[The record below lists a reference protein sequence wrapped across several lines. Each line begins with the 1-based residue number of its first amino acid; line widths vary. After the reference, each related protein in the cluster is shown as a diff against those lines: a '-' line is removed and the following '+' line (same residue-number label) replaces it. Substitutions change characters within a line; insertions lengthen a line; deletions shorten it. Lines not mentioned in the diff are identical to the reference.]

1 MIFDDHD
8 VHDDWN
14 TSRAWRDKMQA
25 TDWWQ
30 ERITGALMSY
40 WVYQHIGNLSPDEL
54 AADVVYAKV
63 RAAADAGEDAAP
75 ILRAFAQAADREA
88 DGAKGY
94 RWSFWRDLGST
105 RLVVID
111 SRCGRMLDADARS
124 MLSDSEFAWI
134 EERLDGDYD
143 HLLIGTTLP
152 WLMAPSLHALEGWNE
167 RMCADQRPG
176 RALSRRFGELLR
188 QGADLEHWSAFS
200 ASFERLAQIL
210 ADVGSGRHAGVA
222 TPPATICVLSG
233 DVHHSYVCEA
243 DLSALAARSGSGP
256 VTSRVYQVTCSPV
269 HNWVPG
275 VMRAL
280 FWAFWSAPVGAVIT
294 RALTRLGRLSPPPL
308 TWRTIGG
315 PFFGNAISTLVLE
328 GRAARVVM
336 ESSRSSKGE
345 HPLLTVVARDLSAG
359 S

>member
-14 TSRAWRDKMQA
+14 TSRAWRTQLQA
-25 TDWWQ
+25 TGWWQ
-30 ERITGALMSY
+30 ERIIGALMSY

-54 AADVVYAKV
+54 AADAVYVKV
-63 RAAADAGEDAAP
+63 RAAADAGEDAEP

-111 SRCGRMLDADARS
+111 SRCGRMLDGERA
-124 MLSDSEFAWI
+124 MISDSEFAWI

-143 HLLIGTTLP
+143 HLLIGTSLP
-152 WLMAPSLHALEGWNE
+152 WLMAPSLHALESWNE
-167 RMCADQRPG
+167 RMCADPRPRVAG
-176 RALSRRFGELLR
+176 LGEKLR
-188 QGADLEHWSAFS
+188 QGADLEHWPAFA
-200 ASFERLAQIL
+200 ASFDRLARML
-210 ADVGSGRHAGVA
+210 ADVGSGRHAAVDV
-222 TPPATICVLSG
+222 PPATICVLSG

-243 DLSALAARSGSGP
+243 DLSAVRSGSTP
-256 VTSRVYQVTCSPV
+256 ITSRIYQVTCSPV

-275 VMRAL
+275 VMRAA
-280 FWAFWSAPVGAVIT
+280 FWAFWSKPVGAVIT
-294 RALTRLGRLSPPPL
+294 RVLSRLGGLHRPAVR
-308 TWRTIGG
+308 WATIGG

-328 GRAARVVM
+328 GRSARVVM
-336 ESSRSSKGE
+336 ESSRSGTPE
-345 HPLLTVVARDLSAG
+345 RPLETVIARDLSA
-359 S
+359 